1 MSAQLHQERSGRLR
15 RAMADAGLDLLVVPG
30 DVWHSDYLRYALDLT
45 PMEGQA
51 IACIG
56 RDGAAQLFVDSPAEA
71 ARFAAEQP
79 AVQVSCSAEPLAQA
93 EAWLAARGAL
103 TSPSKAAMVAPGA
116 APTRLA
122 RGPLGDGIAAATAW
136 FDRLMVRKS
145 AAEADAVVRATALAD
160 AGYEVFQ
167 RAARVGCSEYELI
180 AEVEGWFR
188 AQGCPENFVI
198 LGTGGREVRGMH
210 PPGERRIQAGDLVTT
225 ELTPCVDGYYA
236 QICRTL
242 VVGKPT
248 DAQLRA
254 YAVYQEALAA
264 GIAVVKPGATHGDV
278 ARAQNDVFR
287 RHGLGDYVTSAYT
300 RVRGHGVGLFVDGPH
315 VLEDVELVLEADMT
329 LIVHPNTYHPEVG
342 YMVLGDMV
350 RVTASGCEV
359 LTRTTR
365 DLISVPA

>member
-1 MSAQLHQERSGRLR
+1 MSAQLHQERSSRLR
-15 RAMADAGLDLLVVPG
+15 HAMADAGLDRLVVPG
-30 DVWHSDYLRYALDLT
+30 DVWHSDYLRYALDIT

-51 IACIG
+51 IACIE
-56 RDGAAQLFVDSPAEA
+56 RDGASRLFVDSPAEA
-71 ARFAAEQP
+71 ARLAAEQP
-79 AVQVSCSAEPLAQA
+79 ATQVSWSSEPLAET
-93 EAWLAARGAL
+93 EAWLAARGTAKTAL
-103 TSPSKAAMVAPGA
+103 VAPGA

-122 RGPLGDGIAAATAW
+122 RGPLGATIAATTAW
-136 FDRLMVRKS
+136 FDRLMVNKS
-145 AAEADAVVRATALAD
+145 AAEAEAVVRATALAD
-160 AGYEVFQ
+160 AGYEVF
-167 RAARVGCSEYELI
+167 RDAAHVGCSEYELI
-180 AEVEGWFR
+180 AAVEGWFR
-188 AQGCPENFVI
+188 SQGCPENFVI
-198 LGTGGREVRGMH
+198 LGSGGREVRGMH
-210 PPGERRIQAGDLVTT
+210 PPGERRIEAGDLVTT

-242 VVGKPT
+242 VVGEPS

-264 GIAVVKPGATHGDV
+264 GIAVVRPGATHGDV

-315 VLEDVELVLEADMT
+315 VLETVDLVLEPDMT

-350 RVTASGCEV
+350 RVTEHGCDV
-359 LTRTTR
+359 LTKTPR
-365 DLISVPA
+365 DLFSVPA